1 MEFILFIIAAFVII
15 KIIEGLT
22 SGDNNEEASHK
33 EVVKT
38 VTSNPPPTT
47 EPDPPSPPQTPKDKP
62 IQLRETNGSKS
73 SANNKR
79 YMGKG
84 SPSAKFLEKCIDNDE
99 TISFTYIDNDGVITE
114 RTVTPEKIFWGYS
127 NRAGDGT
134 KIRTCWVKAHCHM
147 RNASRTFIKDKM
159 SKVSVE

>member
-1 MEFILFIIAAFVII
+1 MEFIFLFIIIAFVII
-15 KIIEGLT
+15 KIT
-22 SGDNNEEASHK
+22 SEVEKSIDQNEEISHK
-33 EVVKT
+33 ETVKT
-38 VTSNPPPTT
+38 STSKKPPITETDLPPP
-47 EPDPPSPPQTPKDKP
+47 EGKS
-62 IQLRETNGSKS
+62 IQLRETIGGKS
-73 SANNKR
+73 STDNKR

-114 RTVTPEKIFWGYS
+114 RTVTPERIFWGYS

-134 KIRTCWVKAHCHM
+134 KIRTCWVEAHCHM

>member
-22 SGDNNEEASHK
+22 LGDKNEEATHK
-33 EVVKT
+33 KVVKT
-38 VTSNPPPTT
+38 STSKPPPAK
-47 EPDPPSPPQTPKDKP
+47 EPDPTTADHV
-62 IQLRETNGSKS
+62 REIIGSKS

-79 YMGKG
+79 YTGKG

-99 TISFTYIDNDGVITE
+99 TITFTYIDNDGVITE
-114 RTVTPEKIFWGYS
+114 RTVTPERIFWGYS

-134 KIRTCWVKAHCHM
+134 KIRTCWVEAHCHM

>member
-38 VTSNPPPTT
+38 ETSNPSPIT
-47 EPDPPSPPQTPKDKP
+47 ETDPPPPEDKP
-62 IQLRETNGSKS
+62 IQLRETIGGKS

-79 YMGKG
+79 FTGKR

-114 RTVTPEKIFWGYS
+114 RTVTPERIFWGYS

-134 KIRTCWVKAHCHM
+134 KIRTCWVEAHCHM
-147 RNASRTFIKDKM
+147 RNASRTFIKDRM

>member
-1 MEFILFIIAAFVII
+1 MMEFIFLFIIIAFVII
-15 KIIEGLT
+15 KIT
-22 SGDNNEEASHK
+22 SGVEKSIDQNEEISHK
-33 EVVKT
+33 EAVKT
-38 VTSNPPPTT
+38 STSKPPPTT
-47 EPDPPSPPQTPKDKP
+47 EPDPTKADKP
-62 IQLRETNGSKS
+62 REIIGGKS

-79 YMGKG
+79 FTGKG

-114 RTVTPEKIFWGYS
+114 RTVTPERIFWGYS

-134 KIRTCWVKAHCHM
+134 KIRTCWVEAHCHM